1 MHIVADTNVLLS
13 AYLFR
18 NSSLVWLREAADAG
32 RVTLI
37 LDALTAAELK
47 RVLAYPKFDL
57 PQHAQ
62 TSVLARIVVNARVFE
77 APAPNQTD
85 LPVCRDASD
94 QKFLNL
100 APHAFAGHPETLLVT
115 GDQDLLALRGQC
127 RFPICR
133 PAELL
138 GLLGP
143 G

>member
-18 NSSLVWLREAADAG
+18 NSSLLWLREAADAG
-32 RVTLI
+32 RVTLM

-57 PQHAQ
+57 PHHVQ
-62 TSVLARIVVNARVFE
+62 TSVLARVVVNALAFE
-77 APAPNQTD
+77 LPAPDHPD

-100 APHAFAGHPETLLVT
+100 AEHAFASHPEILLVT

-138 GLLGP
+138 GSF
-143 G
+143 

>member
-18 NSSLVWLREAADAG
+18 NSSLLWLREAADAG
-32 RVTLI
+32 RVTLM
-37 LDALTAAELK
+37 LDSLTAAELK

-57 PQHAQ
+57 PHHAQ

-77 APAPNQTD
+77 APAPDQAG
-85 LPVCRDASD
+85 LPLCRDASD

-100 APHAFAGHPETLLVT
+100 AQHALPDHPETLLVT

-138 GLLGP
+138 SLLGS